1 MNEMSRCPICHAQA
15 FRRKATTKDYTV
27 SGETFHIMQ
36 CNQCGLGITT
46 PRPEDKTLS
55 TYYLSDEYISHSGK
69 SNSIIDSLY
78 LFARNYTLRWK
89 YQIISKRTRA
99 RRMLDY
105 GCGTGEFLKFMQK
118 KEYEVDGVEPSE
130 IAREKASAL
139 LTQPVKSS
147 LHNATGPYDIIT
159 LWHVLEHVP
168 DLSEKLEALSQKLAA
183 DGLIV
188 IAVPNINAWE
198 SNYYTKFWAAFDPP
212 RHLWHFSRKSM
223 ETLLLKNRLKLI
235 DTIPMKLDAFYIS
248 LLSEKYKNQ
257 NRQNFIGMIRAF
269 FVGLSSNRKAAKSGE
284 YSSLIYIAA
293 HEK

>member
-1 MNEMSRCPICHAQA
+1 MNEMSRCPICHGQT
-15 FRRKATTKDYTV
+15 FRKKTTTKDYTV
-27 SGETFHIMQ
+27 SAETFHIIQ
-36 CNQCGLGITT
+36 CNQCSLGITT
-46 PRPEDKTLS
+46 PRPDDKTLL

-78 LFARNYTLRWK
+78 LFARNYTLSWK
-89 YQIISKRTRA
+89 HQIISKLTSA

-105 GCGTGEFLKFMQK
+105 GCGTGEFLKFMQN
-118 KEYEVDGVEPSE
+118 KEYQVEGVEPSE
-130 IAREKASAL
+130 LARGKASAL
-139 LTQPVKSS
+139 LTQPIKSS
-147 LHNATGPYDIIT
+147 LDNATGPYDIIT

-168 DLSEKLEALSQKLAA
+168 DLNQKLEALSEKLAA
-183 DGLIV
+183 DGVIV
-188 IAVPNINAWE
+188 IAVPNINSWE
-198 SNYYTKFWAAFDPP
+198 STYYNEFWAAFDTP

-223 ETLLLKNRLKLI
+223 ETLLQKNHLKLV

-257 NRQNFIGMIRAF
+257 NKQNFIGMIRAF
-269 FVGLSSNRKAAKSGE
+269 FVGLSSNTKAAKSGE